1 MNKIWLIIKREY
13 LTRVKNKTFILSTF
27 LTPIFFAALIGII
40 VFITIKNT
48 DKEKVAIVDNSGVF
62 KKVTDSIKTIQLVLN
77 PVPIVDTGNF
87 EKNGYTAILFA
98 PHTGINNSG
107 EWSLYSRKS
116 FAVSAKAGI
125 EDKVRRELENDILMK
140 KYQVNSTNIDSV
152 RAASRKISVQE
163 KRVGAGRNSKDGNSV
178 VAYGVG
184 YGAGFLIYITLFIYG
199 AMVMRGVM
207 EEKTNR
213 IAEVIISSVKPFQLM
228 MGKIIG
234 IGAVGLTQFFMWIIL
249 ITLFSSIISALI
261 PPDLLLQVNEANKS
275 IPGGQMNMQGNEALI
290 GLARASNE
298 LSSVNW
304 LLVVGCFIFYFLF
317 GYLFYAALFAA
328 VGSSV
333 NEDPQDAQSL
343 MFPITMPIILA
354 IVIMINAIT
363 HPDSALATW
372 SSIIPFFSP
381 IVMMARIP
389 FGVPGTVPYWQ
400 LGLSMFL
407 LVVGFLVTTW
417 ISAKIYRTGI
427 LMYGKK
433 ATWKEMWKWAFRSS

>member
-1 MNKIWLIIKREY
+1 MHKIWLIIKREY
-13 LTRVKNKTFILSTF
+13 LTRVRNRTFILSTF
-27 LTPIFFAALIGII
+27 LTPLFFAGLIGII

-48 DKEKVAIVDNSGVF
+48 DKEKVAIIDTSGVF
-62 KKVTDSIKTIQLVLN
+62 KKEADSVKSIKLVLN
-77 PVPIVDTGNF
+77 PVVDTNNY
-87 EKNGYTAILFA
+87 EKSGYSGILFA
-98 PHTGINNSG
+98 PHSGINNTDN
-107 EWSLYSRKS
+107 WRLYSRKS
-116 FAVSAKAGI
+116 FAVSAVSSI
-125 EDKVRRELENDILMK
+125 EDRIRKGLENNMLMTR
-140 KYQVNSTNIDSV
+140 YQVSSSNIDSV
-152 RAASRKISVQE
+152 RDASRKTELEE
-163 KRVGAGRNSKDGNSV
+163 KRIGAGTNSQDGNSV

-213 IAEVIISSVKPFQLM
+213 IAEVIVSSVKPFELM

-234 IGAVGLTQFFMWIIL
+234 IGAVGLTQFLMWIIL
-249 ITLFSSIISALI
+249 ITVFSSIIGALI
-261 PPDLLLQVNEANKS
+261 PPDLLVQVNEANKS

-290 GLARASNE
+290 GLAKASNE

-304 LLVVGCFIFYFLF
+304 FLVVGCFIFYFLF

-343 MFPITMPIILA
+343 LFPITMPIILA

-363 HPDSALATW
+363 HPDSSLATW

-400 LGLSMFL
+400 LGLSMLLLVLGFL
-407 LVVGFLVTTW
+407 LTTW

-427 LMYGKK
+427 LLYGKK
-433 ATWKEMWKWAFRSS
+433 ATWKEMWKWAFRKS

>member
-1 MNKIWLIIKREY
+1 MSKIWLVIKREY

-27 LTPIFFAALIGII
+27 LTPLLFAGLIGII
-40 VFITIKNT
+40 VFITVKNT
-48 DKEKVAIVDNSGVF
+48 DKEKIAILDNSGVF
-62 KKVTDSIKTIQLVLN
+62 TKATDSIKAVQLRLN
-77 PVPIVDTGNF
+77 PTVDSLNYD
-87 EKNGYTAILFA
+87 KSGYTALLVA
-98 PHTGINNSG
+98 PHQGINQGNN
-107 EWSLYSRKS
+107 WRLYSKKS
-116 FAVSAKAGI
+116 LPVSAVNAI
-125 EDKVRRELENDILMK
+125 EDRIRKGVENNMLMA
-140 KYQVNSTNIDSV
+140 QFHVNNENIDSI
-152 RAASRKISVQE
+152 REQAHQLQLEE
-163 KRVGAGRNSKDGNSV
+163 KRLGAGNNDRNGSSV
-178 VAYGVG
+178 VAYIVG
-184 YGAGFLIYITLFIYG
+184 YGASFLIYITLFIYG

-213 IAEVIISSVKPFQLM
+213 IAEVIISSVKPFDLM

-249 ITLFSSIISALI
+249 ITVFSSIIGAFI
-261 PPDLLLQVNEANKS
+261 PHDVMMQVNEVNKGV
-275 IPGGQMNMQGNEALI
+275 PGMQMSMQGSEAMMALGKI
-290 GLARASNE
+290 SHE

-304 LLVVGCFIFYFLF
+304 LLITICFVFYFLF

-343 MFPITMPIILA
+343 MFPVTMPIILA

-363 HPDSALATW
+363 HPDSSLATW

-400 LGLSMFL
+400 LASSMIL
-407 LVVGFLVTTW
+407 LILGFLGTTW
-417 ISAKIYRTGI
+417 LSAKIYRTGI
-427 LMYGKK
+427 LLYGKK
-433 ATWKEMWKWAFRSS
+433 VTWKEMWKWAFRKS

>member
-1 MNKIWLIIKREY
+1 MHKIWLIIKREY
-13 LTRVKNKTFILSTF
+13 LTRVRNRTFILSTF
-27 LTPIFFAALIGII
+27 LTPLFFAGLIGII

-48 DKEKVAIVDNSGVF
+48 DKEKVAIIDNSGVF
-62 KKVTDSIKTIQLVLN
+62 KKDIDSVKSIKLVLN
-77 PVPIVDTGNF
+77 PVVDTVNF
-87 EKNGYTAILFA
+87 EKSGYSGILFA
-98 PHTGINNSG
+98 PHSGINNTNN
-107 EWSLYSRKS
+107 WRLYSRKS
-116 FAVSAKAGI
+116 FAISAVSSI
-125 EDKVRRELENDILMK
+125 EDKIRKGLENNLLMSR
-140 KYQVNSTNIDSV
+140 YQVSSNNIDSV
-152 RAASRKISVQE
+152 REVSRRTELEE
-163 KRVGAGRNSKDGNSV
+163 KRLGVGARLQDGNSV

-213 IAEVIISSVKPFQLM
+213 IAEVIISSVKPFELM

-234 IGAVGLTQFFMWIIL
+234 IGAVGLTQFLMWIIL
-249 ITLFSSIISALI
+249 ITVFSSIIGALI
-261 PPDLLLQVNEANKS
+261 PPEILVQVNEANKS

-290 GLARASNE
+290 GLAKASNE

-304 LLVVGCFIFYFLF
+304 FLVVGCFIFYFLF

-363 HPDSALATW
+363 HPDSSLATW

-407 LVVGFLVTTW
+407 LVLGFLITTW

-427 LMYGKK
+427 LLYGKK

>member
-1 MNKIWLIIKREY
+1 MSKIWLIIKREY
-13 LTRVKNKTFILSTF
+13 LTRVKNRTFILSTF
-27 LTPIFFAALIGII
+27 LTPLFFAALIGII
-40 VFITIKNT
+40 VIITIKNT
-48 DKEKVAIVDNSGVF
+48 DKEKVAIIDNSGVF
-62 KKVTDSIKTIQLVLN
+62 KRETDSVKSIKLVLN
-77 PVPIVDTGNF
+77 PVVDTNNY
-87 EKNGYTAILFA
+87 EKKGYSAILFA
-98 PHTGINNSG
+98 PYSGINTTKK
-107 EWSLYSRKS
+107 WRLYSRKS
-116 FAVSAKAGI
+116 FAVSAVNSI
-125 EDKVRRELENDILMK
+125 EDKIRKGLENNMLMAM
-140 KYQVNSTNIDSV
+140 YNVNNSNIDSV
-152 RAASRKISVQE
+152 REASRRIELEE
-163 KRVGAGRNSKDGNSV
+163 KRIGAGAHSQDGNSV

-213 IAEVIISSVKPFQLM
+213 IAEVIISSVKPFELM

-234 IGAVGLTQFFMWIIL
+234 IGAVGLTQFLMWIIL
-249 ITLFSSIISALI
+249 ITVFSSIIGALI
-261 PPDLLLQVNEANKS
+261 PHDILIQVNEANKS

-290 GLARASNE
+290 GLAKASNE

-304 LLVVGCFIFYFLF
+304 LLVVSCFIFYFLF

-363 HPDSALATW
+363 HPDSSLATW

-400 LGLSMFL
+400 LGLSMTL
-407 LVVGFLVTTW
+407 LVLGFLVTTW
-417 ISAKIYRTGI
+417 ISAKIYRIGI
-427 LMYGKK
+427 LLYGKK
-433 ATWKEMWKWAFRSS
+433 ATWKEMWKWAFRKS

>member
-13 LTRVKNKTFILSTF
+13 LTRVKNRTFILSTF
-27 LTPIFFAALIGII
+27 LTPLFFAALIGII

-48 DKEKVAIVDNSGVF
+48 DKEKVAIIDNSGVF
-62 KKVTDSIKTIQLVLN
+62 KKEIDSIKSIRLVLN
-77 PVPIVDTGNF
+77 PVADTNNY
-87 EKNGYTAILFA
+87 EKNGYSAILFA
-98 PHTGINNSG
+98 PHTGINNTDK
-107 EWSLYSRKS
+107 WRLYSRKS
-116 FAVSAKAGI
+116 FAVTAVANI
-125 EDKVRRELENDILMK
+125 EEKIRKGLENNMLMER
-140 KYQVNSTNIDSV
+140 YQVNTSNIDSV
-152 RAASRKISVQE
+152 REASRRIELEE
-163 KRVGAGRNSKDGNSV
+163 KRIGAGAHSQDGNSV

-213 IAEVIISSVKPFQLM
+213 IAEVIISSVKPFELM

-249 ITLFSSIISALI
+249 ITVFSSIIGALI
-261 PPDLLLQVNEANKS
+261 PHDLLIQVNEANKS

-290 GLARASNE
+290 GLAKASNE

-304 LLVVGCFIFYFLF
+304 LLVASCFIFYFLF

-407 LVVGFLVTTW
+407 LVLGFLVTTW

-427 LMYGKK
+427 LLYGKK
-433 ATWKEMWKWAFRSS
+433 ATWKEMWKWAFRNS